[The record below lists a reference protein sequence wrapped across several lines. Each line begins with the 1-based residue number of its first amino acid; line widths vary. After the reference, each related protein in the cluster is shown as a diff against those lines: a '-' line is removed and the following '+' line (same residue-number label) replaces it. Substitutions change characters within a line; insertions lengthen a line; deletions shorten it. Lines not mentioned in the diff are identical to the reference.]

1 MDVQN
6 DIPNVRYRWQRPYL
20 AAALE
25 TDTRQLP
32 DKISE
37 ARHAIRGRKFDGVP
51 LDDLGDAGA
60 IQDIELLNFGALADV
75 RLKKVRLAA
84 ILVVGQH
91 DVLTRIEEAARGVQA
106 DEAHATDQQRWS
118 SHYRSRVLGA
128 KISSICMTRGVRP
141 CS

>member
-6 DIPNVRYRWQRPYL
+6 DIPNVRYLWQRPYL

-51 LDDLGDAGA
+51 LDAHEQLAIADA
-60 IQDIELLNFGALADV
+60 LSALATLEKE
-75 RLKKVRLAA
+75 RLNLDLDADKRIVVLDLTAA
-84 ILVVGQH
+84 GSKSN
-91 DVLTRIEEAARGVQA
+91 AA
-106 DEAHATDQQRWS
+106 S
-118 SHYRSRVLGA
+118 
-128 KISSICMTRGVRP
+128 
-141 CS
+141 

>member
-37 ARHAIRGRKFDGVP
+37 ARHAIRGRKFDGAP
-51 LDDLGDAGA
+51 PDAYEQSA
-60 IQDIELLNFGALADV
+60 IADALNALAALEKE
-75 RLKKVRLAA
+75 RLNLDPHADQRIVVLDLREAGSKLNAA
-84 ILVVGQH
+84 
-91 DVLTRIEEAARGVQA
+91 
-106 DEAHATDQQRWS
+106 
-118 SHYRSRVLGA
+118 
-128 KISSICMTRGVRP
+128 
-141 CS
+141 